1 MKLKALMKWLVLI
14 ISLVLCIQ
22 TVSAISV
29 SSVTVAPSG
38 SLTPGT
44 PVMVQFKV
52 ENTGVFPSGGE
63 IRFFTDLDNPKWT
76 YTNIVNG
83 FENLQP
89 EVSGRTLAISGFEL
103 SYKASDKVSVRVT
116 LEGFAPPVTQTS
128 IKTVIRITEY
138 DANGKPITSSQ
149 VEKTALVINT
159 GEVAS
164 TIASA
169 DADLQVYRTHI
180 DEKAALGID
189 TSVAEAKYNEAQEKI
204 DSARSRPSNQY
215 AGALGDLT
223 AAIAA
228 MKDGETA
235 LDKAWAEYEVAAS
248 HIPINNVDVII
259 AWFKGNPSTVNDL
272 QLSTIISK
280 REVAASYIS
289 NANDNIARGN
299 FVLARQKAQDAFLK
313 GNESYTEALARQ
325 KQLLLSGIGS
335 TKTTIVPTI
344 SITTSSISSQRIIKN
359 RSLTTPTPDY
369 DAKIAELEKQ
379 LAEQNK
385 KIEEQGNILDQ
396 IMNFLRNV
404 LGWK

>member
-1 MKLKALMKWLVLI
+1 MKLKALMKWFVLI
-14 ISLVLCIQ
+14 LSLVLCIQ

-29 SSVTVAPSG
+29 SSVTVDPSG
-38 SLTPGT
+38 PLTPGT

-76 YTNIVNG
+76 YTIIVNG
-83 FENLQP
+83 FENLRP
-89 EVSGRTLAISGFEL
+89 VVGGRTLAISGFEL

-189 TSVAEAKYNEAQEKI
+189 TSAAEVKYNEAQAKI
-204 DSARSRPSNQY
+204 GSARSRPSNQY
-215 AGALGDLT
+215 AEALGDLT
-223 AAIAA
+223 ASTAA
-228 MKDGETA
+228 MKNGETA
-235 LDKAWAEYEVAAS
+235 LDKAWAEYEVAAA

-280 REVAASYIS
+280 REVAVSYIS
-289 NANDNIARGN
+289 NANDNIARSN

-325 KQLLLSGIGS
+325 KQLVSGGIS
-335 TKTTIVPTI
+335 TTKPTIIPTI
-344 SITTSSISSQRIIKN
+344 SISIASTKSQTIIRTSI
-359 RSLTTPTPDY
+359 LTPTPDY
-369 DAKIAELEKQ
+369 DAKIAALEKQ
-379 LAEQNK
+379 LAEQNQ
-385 KIEEQGNILDQ
+385 KIEQQGNILDQ
-396 IMNFLRNV
+396 IINFLRNV
-404 LGWK
+404 FGWK